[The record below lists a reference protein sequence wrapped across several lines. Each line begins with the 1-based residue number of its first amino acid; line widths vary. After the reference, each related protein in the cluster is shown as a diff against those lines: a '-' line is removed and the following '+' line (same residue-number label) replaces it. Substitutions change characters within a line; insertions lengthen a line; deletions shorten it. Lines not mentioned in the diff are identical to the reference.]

1 MKKLAALLLILTTT
15 ISAEKAPWE
24 LGATVGGTF
33 FHDILEEYWKSS
45 PNAGF
50 ELLYPF
56 HPRVPVIL
64 SGQVGF
70 HTPEPSPPQREG
82 FHATDKDLLFF
93 HFVLLWQ
100 FQLLENRPVTP
111 YIGTGISH
119 STFYMAA
126 EWPSPEYSDESEFG
140 SVSSLGA
147 LYTVNT
153 HLKLFCDYRFNI
165 IFSAPYR
172 LHFSTVRTGVRFAL
186 RKRSDN
192 E

>member
-1 MKKLAALLLILTTT
+1 MKRLTGLLLVLIASA
-15 ISAEKAPWE
+15 SAEKGVWE
-24 LGATVGGTF
+24 LGATAGGTL
-33 FHDILEEYWKSS
+33 FHDILADNWNSS
-45 PNAGF
+45 PTAGF

-70 HTPEPSPPQREG
+70 HTPNPSPPPREG

-93 HFVLLWQ
+93 HFALLWQ
-100 FQLLENRPVTP
+100 FELLENRPVTP
-111 YIGTGISH
+111 YIGAGISH

-147 LYTVNT
+147 LYTLNRQV
-153 HLKLFCDYRFNI
+153 KLFCDYRFNI

-172 LHFSTVRTGVRFAL
+172 LHFSTVRAGVRFAL
-186 RKRSDN
+186 NKRSN
-192 E
+192 HE